1 MGAYCNR
8 GDVME
13 LTEREEDLLAG
24 LSATAKSALSLVP
37 GLGQAI
43 SGWDAYNRSAFDRN
57 VRKIIKHLSERIDNF
72 DDFFQDEY
80 LQTEKGQQFARKV
93 FDAAFDAQLE
103 DKQEL
108 FINALVNG
116 IKNKT
121 TPELEK
127 LKFVDILRHL
137 SRASLMI
144 LAEMHNM
151 LINQVRGPSRQ
162 PDPTS
167 SYPLVD
173 PSSIAEN
180 LSEKYD
186 PYLVTSSISE
196 MESQG
201 LFSRTGEW
209 RKDPVSGRQM
219 PGGGFATEMCY
230 TDFAARFVEFIR
242 TEPVAKSIE

>member
-1 MGAYCNR
+1 
-8 GDVME
+8 ME

-57 VRKIIKHLSERIDNF
+57 VRKVIAQLSERIDNF
-72 DDFFQDEY
+72 ESFFHDEY
-80 LQTEKGQQFARKV
+80 LHTDEGQQFARKV
-93 FDAAFDAQLE
+93 LDASFDAQLE

-116 IKNKT
+116 IKSKKT
-121 TPELEK
+121 TEIEK

-137 SRASLMI
+137 SRASLDI
-144 LAEMHNM
+144 LAAIHNM
-151 LINQVRGPSRQ
+151 LIKQVRGPGRQ

-167 SYPLVD
+167 PYPLVD

-180 LSEKYD
+180 LSEIYD

-209 RKDPVSGRQM
+209 RKDPVSGRHL
-219 PGGGFATEMCY
+219 PGGGFATELCY
-230 TDFAARFVEFIR
+230 TDFTARFVEFIR
-242 TEPVAKSIE
+242 TKPIKKSIE

>member
-1 MGAYCNR
+1 
-8 GDVME
+8 ME
-13 LTEREEDLLAG
+13 LAERKEDLLAG
-24 LSATAKSALSLVP
+24 LSATAKSVVSLVP

-57 VRKIIKHLSERIDNF
+57 VRKVIVQLSERIDNLES
-72 DDFFQDEY
+72 FFQDEY
-80 LQTEKGQQFARKV
+80 LHTNEGQQFARKV
-93 FDAAFDAQLE
+93 FDAAFDTQLE

-108 FINALVNG
+108 FIDALVNG
-116 IKNKT
+116 IKDKKIT
-121 TPELEK
+121 EIEK

-151 LINQVRGPSRQ
+151 LINQVRGPGRQ
-162 PDPTS
+162 PDPIS
-167 SYPLVD
+167 AYPLVN

-180 LSEKYD
+180 LSGKYD

-209 RKDPVSGRQM
+209 RKDPVSGRNM
-219 PGGGFATEMCY
+219 PCGGFATEMCY

-242 TEPVAKSIE
+242 TEPIKKRVE

>member
-1 MGAYCNR
+1 
-8 GDVME
+8 ME
-13 LTEREEDLLAG
+13 LTERGEDLLAS
-24 LSATAKSALSLVP
+24 LSATTKSALSLVP

-57 VRKIIKHLSERIDNF
+57 VRKIIKHLSERIENF
-72 DDFFQDEY
+72 EEFFQDEY
-80 LQTEKGQQFARKV
+80 LHTEEGQQFARKV

-121 TPELEK
+121 TPGLEK

-144 LAEMHNM
+144 LAEMHNV
-151 LINQVRGPSRQ
+151 LIKQVRGPKRE
-162 PDPTS
+162 PERTS

-173 PSSIAEN
+173 PNSIAES

-186 PYLVTSSISE
+186 PYLVTSSILE

-242 TEPVAKSIE
+242 TEPIKNNVE

>member
-1 MGAYCNR
+1 MK
-8 GDVME
+8 

-24 LSATAKSALSLVP
+24 LSATAKSTLSMVP

-57 VRKIIKHLSERIDNF
+57 VRQVIAQLSERTDSLES
-72 DDFFQDEY
+72 FFQDEY
-80 LQTEKGQQFARKV
+80 LHTEEGQQFARKV
-93 FDAAFDAQLE
+93 FDSAFDAQLE

-116 IKNKT
+116 IKNKKT
-121 TPELEK
+121 TELEK

-151 LINQVRGPSRQ
+151 LIKQVRGPGRQ
-162 PDPTS
+162 PDPIS

-201 LFSRTGEW
+201 LFSRTGQW
-209 RKDPVSGRQM
+209 SKDPVSGRHR
-219 PGGGFATEMCY
+219 PDGGFSTAMCY
-230 TDFAARFVEFIR
+230 TDFAARFVDFIR
-242 TEPVAKSIE
+242 TEPIKKSIE

>member
-1 MGAYCNR
+1 MKI
-8 GDVME
+8 
-13 LTEREEDLLAG
+13 TERGEDLLAG
-24 LSATAKSALSLVP
+24 LSATTKSALSLVP

-43 SGWDAYNRSAFDRN
+43 SGYDAYKRASYDRS
-57 VRKIIKHLSERIDNF
+57 VRKVLELLSDRID
-72 DDFFQDEY
+72 DLDSFFQDEY
-80 LQTEKGQQFARKV
+80 LQTEAGQQFTRKV
-93 FDAAFDAQLE
+93 FDAAFDAQIE

-116 IKNKT
+116 IKNKQT
-121 TPELEK
+121 TELEK
-127 LKFVDILRHL
+127 LKFVDVLRHL

-144 LAEMHNM
+144 LAQMHNI
-151 LINQVRGPSRQ
+151 LIEQVRGPGRQ

-173 PSSIAEN
+173 PSTIAEN
-180 LSEKYD
+180 LSDRYD
-186 PYLVTSSISE
+186 PYLVISSINE

-209 RKDPVSGRQM
+209 RKDPVSGRHI

-230 TDFAARFVEFIR
+230 TDFSVRFVEFIR
-242 TEPVAKSIE
+242 YEPINKSIK

>member
-1 MGAYCNR
+1 
-8 GDVME
+8 ME
-13 LTEREEDLLAG
+13 LTEREEDLLSG
-24 LSATAKSALSLVP
+24 FSATAKSALSIVP

-43 SGWDAYNRSAFDRN
+43 SGWDAYKRSAFDRN
-57 VRKIIKHLSERIDNF
+57 VRKVIALLSERIENLES
-72 DDFFQDEY
+72 FFQDEY
-80 LQTEKGQQFARKV
+80 LHTDEGQQFARKV
-93 FDAAFDAQLE
+93 FDAAFDEQLQ

-108 FINALVNG
+108 FIYALVNG
-116 IKNKT
+116 IKNKKT
-121 TPELEK
+121 TELEK

-137 SRASLMI
+137 SRPSLMI
-144 LAEMHNM
+144 LAEIHNM
-151 LINQVRGPSRQ
+151 LINQVRGPGRQ
-162 PDPTS
+162 PDPIS

-209 RKDPVSGRQM
+209 RKDSISGRHM
-219 PGGGFATEMCY
+219 IGGGFATEMCY

-242 TEPVAKSIE
+242 TESIKKELKE

>member
-1 MGAYCNR
+1 
-8 GDVME
+8 ME
-13 LTEREEDLLAG
+13 LTEREDDLMAG
-24 LSATAKSALSLVP
+24 LSAAAKSALSLVP

-43 SGWDAYNRSAFDRN
+43 SGWDAYNRSVFDRN
-57 VRKIIKHLSERIDNF
+57 IRKVIALLSERIDNLEN
-72 DDFFQDEY
+72 FFQDEY
-80 LQTEKGQQFARKV
+80 LHTEEGQQFARKV

-116 IKNKT
+116 IKSNKT
-121 TPELEK
+121 TELEK

-137 SRASLMI
+137 SRASLII
-144 LAEMHNM
+144 LAEMHTM
-151 LINQVRGPSRQ
+151 LIAQVRGSGRQ
-162 PDPTS
+162 PDPIC

-209 RKDPVSGRQM
+209 RKDPVSGRHM

-230 TDFAARFVEFIR
+230 TDFAARFVEFIK
-242 TEPVAKSIE
+242 TEPIKKSIE

>member
-1 MGAYCNR
+1 
-8 GDVME
+8 ME

-57 VRKIIKHLSERIDNF
+57 VRKVVKHLSERIDNF
-72 DDFFQDEY
+72 EDFFQDEY
-80 LQTEKGQQFARKV
+80 LHTEKGQQFARKV

-116 IKNKT
+116 IKSKT

-151 LINQVRGPSRQ
+151 LIKQVRVPRLQ

-167 SYPLVD
+167 SYPLVDPIVD

-196 MESQG
+196 MESQM

-209 RKDPVSGRQM
+209 RKDPVSGKQM
-219 PGGGFATEMCY
+219 PGGGFATAMCY